1 MRDITEECMADS
13 TKEGKI
19 AVDEDARRVLN
30 LRLDT
35 NCSLQSSLWKRTST
49 TCLNPCQEE
58 LVKGLLIV
66 LGSLRTQPLT
76 RPSR

>member
-35 NCSLQSSLWKRTST
+35 NCSLQSS
-49 TCLNPCQEE
+49 CG
-58 LVKGLLIV
+58 KGLALPV
-66 LGSLRTQPLT
+66 
-76 RPSR
+76 